1 MTSFRNLMFIKN
13 CTNSFGRFQ
22 IGDRAQGRFPQDLVD
37 SYLKHGILKEVDE
50 PIGLNE
56 EVKDYTPVKTKRVAK
71 KSVKE
76 ID

>member
-37 SYLKHGILKEVDE
+37 SYLKHGILEEVEE
-50 PIGLNE
+50 PIALD
-56 EVKDYTPVKTKRVAK
+56 KPVKKYVKKTDEAK
-71 KSVKE
+71 
-76 ID
+76 DD